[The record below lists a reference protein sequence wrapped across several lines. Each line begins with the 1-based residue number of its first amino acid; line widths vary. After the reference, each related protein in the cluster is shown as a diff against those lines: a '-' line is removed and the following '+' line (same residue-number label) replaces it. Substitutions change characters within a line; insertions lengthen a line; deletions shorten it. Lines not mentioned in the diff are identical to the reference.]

1 MLRAWYDYLVGF
13 GPIFSSFYSF
23 SFSLAVDVKLFV
35 IYLSVSCVLEGGRE
49 FCRFFL
55 SNKNFLSVWW
65 LGESIE
71 DTWYIVDIGRQ
82 LNTSMCSVFHR
93 LGPKFGELNGMW

>member
-1 MLRAWYDYLVGF
+1 MSSTYLLV
-13 GPIFSSFYSF
+13 
-23 SFSLAVDVKLFV
+23 
-35 IYLSVSCVLEGGRE
+35 VSWREGGNSAGS
-49 FCRFFL
+49 FFPI
-55 SNKNFLSVWW
+55 KNLFSVWW

-82 LNTSMCSVFHR
+82 VNTSMCSVFHR